1 MKKTSIHLPEP
12 LHRKLKIAAINEGRD
27 MKELIAVAVDAYLTK
42 GRGGRGS
49 K

>member
-1 MKKTSIHLPEP
+1 MKKTSIHLPEL

-27 MKELIAVAVDAYLTK
+27 MQELFADAVEAYLTK
-42 GRGGRGS
+42 GRGGRGE